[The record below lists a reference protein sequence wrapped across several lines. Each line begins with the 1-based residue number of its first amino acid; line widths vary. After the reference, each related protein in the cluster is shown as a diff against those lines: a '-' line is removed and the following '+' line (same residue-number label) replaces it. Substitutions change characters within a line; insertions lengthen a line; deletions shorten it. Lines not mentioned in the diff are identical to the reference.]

1 MTPTLRNA
9 GLRIWMLTGDKLETA
24 TCIAK
29 SSKLVAR
36 SQDIHTFKEVATRS
50 EAHQEL
56 NAFRRKQDTALVI
69 QGDSLEVCLEYYEH
83 ELMELVAAAPAVV
96 CCRCS
101 PEQKVGGGGTFLH

>member
-1 MTPTLRNA
+1 
-9 GLRIWMLTGDKLETA
+9 MLTGDKLETA

-36 SQDIHTFKEVATRS
+36 TQDIHTFKEVATRS

-101 PEQKVGGGGTFLH
+101 PEQKVGGGTLLH